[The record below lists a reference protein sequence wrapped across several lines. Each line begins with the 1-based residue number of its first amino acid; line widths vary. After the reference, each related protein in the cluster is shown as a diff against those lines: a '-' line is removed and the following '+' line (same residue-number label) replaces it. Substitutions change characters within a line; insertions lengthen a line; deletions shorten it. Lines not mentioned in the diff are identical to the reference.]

1 MAQGYE
7 GDVTVQQCWSALSDD
22 PKAVLI
28 DVRTAA
34 EWTYVGIPDL
44 SPIAKTAVLVEW
56 QSYPSMAVDP
66 AFVERVAAALG
77 DDPDGRD
84 GKVFMLC
91 RSGVRSVAAARA
103 LTSAGF
109 GHCFNI
115 VDGFEGSPD
124 ENGHRGRIAGWKAEG
139 LPWLQR

>member
-7 GDVTVQQCWSALSDD
+7 GDVSVRQCWSVLADD
-22 PKAVLI
+22 PTAILV

-44 SPIAKTAVLVEW
+44 SPLAKTAVLVEW

-66 AFVERVAAALG
+66 AFVERVEAALG
-77 DDPDGRD
+77 EGPGKRD
-84 GKVFMLC
+84 GQIFLLC

-103 LTSAGF
+103 LTAAGF
-109 GHCFNI
+109 EHCINI
-115 VDGFEGSPD
+115 LDGFEGAPD
-124 ENGHRGRIAGWKAEG
+124 QNGHRGTIAGWKAEG

>member
-7 GDVTVQQCWSALSDD
+7 GDVSVRQCWSDLAGD
-22 PKAVLI
+22 PAAILV

-44 SPIAKTAVLVEW
+44 SPLAKSAVLVEW

-66 AFVERVAAALG
+66 DFVERVEAALG
-77 DDPDGRD
+77 GGPGKSDGRIYL
-84 GKVFMLC
+84 LC

-103 LTSAGF
+103 LTAAGF
-109 GHCFNI
+109 RHCINI
-115 VDGFEGSPD
+115 LDGFEGAPD
-124 ENGHRGRIAGWKAEG
+124 QDGHRGTMAGWKAEG

>member
-7 GDVTVQQCWSALSDD
+7 GDVSVRQCWSVLADD
-22 PKAVLI
+22 PTAILV

-56 QSYPSMAVDP
+56 QSYPTMAVDP
-66 AFVERVAAALG
+66 DFVARVEAALG
-77 DDPDGRD
+77 NGPGMRD
-84 GKVFMLC
+84 GQIHLLC

-103 LTSAGF
+103 LTAAGF
-109 GHCFNI
+109 EHCINI
-115 VDGFEGSPD
+115 LDGFEGAPD
-124 ENGHRGRIAGWKAEG
+124 QNGHRGTIAGWKAEG